1 MKTRKELEKEIVERE
16 KLEVS
21 EEHTGHWSYDD
32 ILRAELTQTNE
43 IIRLIEDEIDS
54 FHKIHIHTAYPS
66 GQTKCSEPKECYLDK
81 RLNKLKRN
89 ILTKI
94 KGARK

>member
-1 MKTRKELEKEIVERE
+1 MKTLKEDKSNKLWKEYMKAVKTKKFALGTFGIWCYEK
-16 KLEVS
+16 
-21 EEHTGHWSYDD
+21 
-32 ILRAELTQTNE
+32 RADE